1 MKISQLP
8 TAIRLRAERYQ
19 IEQEKGNENTDCLID
34 AFVWDE
40 TKEGHKYWSELENAV
55 EFFTLE
61 RSE

>member
-40 TKEGHKYWSELENAV
+40 TKEGHKYWLELENAI

>member
-19 IEQEKGNENTDCLID
+19 IEQEKGNENTDCLMD
-34 AFVWDE
+34 AFVWEE
-40 TKEGHKYWSELENAV
+40 TKEGHLYWDNLYNAI
-55 EFFTLE
+55 EYFTLE